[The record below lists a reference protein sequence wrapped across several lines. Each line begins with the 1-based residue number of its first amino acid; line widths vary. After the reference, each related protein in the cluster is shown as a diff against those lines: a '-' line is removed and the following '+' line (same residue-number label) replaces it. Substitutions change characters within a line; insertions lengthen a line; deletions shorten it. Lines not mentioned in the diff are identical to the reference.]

1 MGEVSL
7 PLGRSF
13 TLIWI
18 QRNTQRGQILRVLKR
33 LPLDMGTKV
42 VVSTLLFM
50 SNLDSRALLRMT
62 ARERRA
68 LGNPETGV
76 FLIGFRE
83 EQRAR
88 K

>member
-18 QRNTQRGQILRVLKR
+18 QSNTQRGQILRVLKR

-42 VVSTLLFM
+42 VVSASLFM